1 MIVTADGW
9 LEGAWRSPS
18 PNQDAR
24 PDPGDIS
31 LIVLHGI
38 SLPPGEFGT
47 GAVEALFA
55 NRLDTAADARLAS
68 LAGVRV
74 SAHVLIDRLGEVTQF
89 VPLHRRAWH
98 AGASSHGGRAGCND
112 YAIGIELEG
121 TDDTPYEAAQYEA
134 LAAVLRTLLAAYPR
148 IDGQTIVGHNEVAPG
163 RKTDPGAVFDWGRA
177 LAAVFP

>member
-9 LEGAWRSPS
+9 LEGARRSPS

-24 PDPGDIS
+24 PDRGDVS

-74 SAHVLIDRLGEVTQF
+74 SAHVLIDRRGEVTQF

-134 LAAVLRTLLAAYPR
+134 LAVALRTLLAAYPR
-148 IDGQTIVGHNEVAPG
+148 IDGQAIVGHNEVAPG
-163 RKTDPGAVFDWGRA
+163 RKTDPGAAFDWRRA